1 MGVRNPHC
9 PGFKG
14 LVLQFEKL
22 PHNPVERLQKEEEKS
37 MEKLKIRTVAD
48 VEEFEKVPIEE
59 RMEFFNTYDLIKH
72 GASIDPDAGAI
83 SFFLSGEHY
92 KTPTRVT
99 YGEFLS
105 RVTQTANLFYDIGIG
120 PRDVVSY
127 LLPNL
132 PQTHYILWG
141 GEAAGIVNPINPL
154 LEAST
159 IRDICLAA
167 GTRVLVALGQFKGSD
182 IWEKV
187 SVVRKD
193 LPDLKAIIRVMGPSD
208 ENEGIYGYDE
218 MVSRYNG
225 DKLDSG
231 RVIDPQDMASMYH
244 TGGTTGTPKLAP
256 HTHFNEAAMSF
267 VMSKGVDL
275 RTGETCLC
283 GLPLFHVN
291 ATTVTGS
298 APFSYGGHVVILGV
312 LGYRDPSVMQNFY
325 KIVEYYKAV
334 TFSSVPTVLS
344 VLLDIPK
351 GDADISSLRYAVC
364 GAAPL
369 SVELF
374 KRFEA
379 HTGMKLIEGYGLTEG
394 ACASSVNPY
403 YGEQKI
409 GSIGIRLPYNQMKV
423 FVVDEENKFVR
434 EAGTDEIGSICIKGP
449 NVFNGYL
456 DEAHN
461 EGIWAKE
468 GWFNTGDLGRQDS
481 DGYFWL
487 TGRKKE
493 LIIRGGHNI
502 DPAAIEEPLYRLEGV
517 QVAAAVGRP
526 DPHAG
531 EIPVA
536 YVQLQ
541 EGADLSE
548 EQILDYL
555 KKQVGERAAVPKQVF
570 ILDQM
575 PLTPVGKIFK
585 PALRWE
591 AIKGVYQ
598 AELDLLRDIVDS
610 VEVTVS
616 EDKVHGS
623 LATISVKKGS
633 KASTDQIKEKV
644 DEILT
649 RYTIR
654 YRLEIV

>member
-1 MGVRNPHC
+1 M
-9 PGFKG
+9 
-14 LVLQFEKL
+14 
-22 PHNPVERLQKEEEKS
+22 EELRIKT
-37 MEKLKIRTVAD
+37 LAD
-48 VEEFEKVPIEE
+48 IEEFERVPIEQ
-59 RMEFFNTYDLIKH
+59 RLPCLTTYDMLKH
-72 GASIDPDAGAI
+72 GAAINPEATAI
-83 SFFLSGEHY
+83 SFFPSGEDY
-92 KTPTRVT
+92 ANPSQITYRNFLTQITR
-99 YGEFLS
+99 
-105 RVTQTANLFYDIGIG
+105 TANLFHDLGVG
-120 PRDVVSY
+120 PGDVITY

-132 PQTHYILWG
+132 LQTHYVLWG
-141 GEAAGIVNPINPL
+141 GEAAGIVNPINPM

-159 IRDICLAA
+159 IREICLAA
-167 GTRVLVALGQFKGSD
+167 GTRVLVALGEFEGSD

-187 SVVRKD
+187 SIVRKD
-193 LPDLKAIIRVMGPSD
+193 LPKLKAIIRVMGPGD
-208 ENEGIYGYDE
+208 EKEGIYGYDE
-218 MVSRYNG
+218 AIAGYQG

-231 RVIDPQDMASMYH
+231 RVIDPDDMASMYH

-256 HTHFNEAAMSF
+256 HTHFNETAMAYMLAS
-267 VMSKGVDL
+267 STELK
-275 RTGETCLC
+275 TGETTLC

-298 APFSYGGHVVILGV
+298 MPFSIGAHVVLLGV
-312 LGYRDPSVMQNFY
+312 MGYRDPTVMQNFY
-325 KIVEYYKAV
+325 KIVEHYRAV

-351 GDADISSLRYAVC
+351 GDADISSLRFAVC

-379 HTGMKLIEGYGLTEG
+379 HSGMKLIEGYGLTEG
-394 ACASSVNPY
+394 TCVSSVNPY
-403 YGEQKI
+403 HGEQKV
-409 GSIGIRLPYNQMKV
+409 GSIGIRIPYHEMKV
-423 FVVDEENKFVR
+423 FILDDENLFKR
-434 EAGTDEIGSICIKGP
+434 EAETDEIGSVCIKGP
-449 NVFNGYL
+449 NVFKGYL

-461 EGIWAKE
+461 RDIWPKE
-468 GWFNTGDLGRQDS
+468 GWFNTGDLGRQDR
-481 DGYFWL
+481 DGYLWL

-536 YVQLQ
+536 YIQLQ
-541 EGADLSE
+541 EGADLTE
-548 EQILDYL
+548 EQVLDYL
-555 KKQVGERAAVPKQVF
+555 KKEMGERAAIPKEVF
-570 ILDQM
+570 IIDQV

-591 AIKGVYQ
+591 AIKQVYRK
-598 AELDLLRDIVDS
+598 ELQVLGDMVDS
-610 VEVTVS
+610 VEVTVK

-623 LATISVKKGS
+623 LAVITVKP
-633 KASTDQIKEKV
+633 ASNASAEEIKDRV
-644 DEILT
+644 DNILT

-654 YRLEIV
+654 YHLTIT